1 MKYYY
6 NGELV
11 RTSKNEN
18 YNFYCPQTKTCSK
31 TKEGAL
37 KDAKYNLNS
46 CKRNLAYYKEVL
58 RKLEKGINT
67 KNCITG
73 RNYTLEELQKHI
85 KNTEDSIEHFVNV
98 EVVEL
103 EKRA

>member
-18 YNFYCPQTKTCSK
+18 YNYYCPQTKTCSK
-31 TKEGAL
+31 TKDGAL
-37 KDAKYNLNS
+37 KDAKYNLNQ
-46 CKRNLAYYKEVL
+46 CKRELAYFKEVL
-58 RKLEKGINT
+58 KKLEKGINT
-67 KNCITG
+67 KCCITS
-73 RNYTLEELQKHI
+73 RNYTFEEVQKYI
-85 KNTEDSIEHFVNV
+85 KNYEDNLEWFANV

>member
-1 MKYYY
+1 MKYYF

-18 YNFYCPQTKTCSK
+18 YRFYCPLTKTCSK
-31 TKEGAL
+31 TKDGAL
-37 KDAKYNLNS
+37 KDAKYNINLA
-46 CKRNLAYYKEVL
+46 KRNLAYFQDVL

-67 KNCITG
+67 KSCVTG
-73 RNYTLEELQKHI
+73 RYYTVDEVQKSI
-85 KNTEDSIEHFVNV
+85 KNYEANIEHFLNA

-103 EKRA
+103 ETRA

>member
-1 MKYYY
+1 MKYYF

-18 YNFYCPQTKTCSK
+18 YKFYCPETKTCSK
-31 TKEGAL
+31 TKDGAL
-37 KDAKYNLNS
+37 KDAKYNVNFH
-46 CKRNLAYYKEVL
+46 KRDLEYYEKAL
-58 RKLEKGINT
+58 QKLEKGIAT

-73 RNYTLEELQKHI
+73 RNYSVEDLTKYIENTKAIIKHFT
-85 KNTEDSIEHFVNV
+85 NAQ
-98 EVVEL
+98 VVEL